1 MYFKSPYLSFE
12 FFNYEALQKKT
23 TKRINDFLFDFKQ
36 LDKKI
41 PRTLTISQPQLYSLT
56 PNFSFLFPFS

>member
-1 MYFKSPYLSFE
+1 MFFKSPYLSFE
-12 FFNYEALQKKT
+12 FLNYEALQKKT

-56 PNFSFLFPFS
+56 PEFCFLFPFS